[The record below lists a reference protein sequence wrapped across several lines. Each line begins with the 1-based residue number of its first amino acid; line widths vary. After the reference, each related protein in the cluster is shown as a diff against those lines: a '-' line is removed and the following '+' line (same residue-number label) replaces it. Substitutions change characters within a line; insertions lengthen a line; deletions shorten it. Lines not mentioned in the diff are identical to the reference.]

1 MLLETPLVGSALFDE
16 GAAGV
21 FTFDLHGN
29 VIRANRAMLDIL
41 GSPDEETSRLFNLFD
56 LPTLD
61 SAAKQELRDL
71 LDRGTPVDV
80 NVDYVSMHGKTSF
93 VRLVGTP
100 LREDGE
106 IVGALCQTFD
116 VGPLRDAEQQ
126 LRRTAKMESLSLL
139 AGSLAHDLNNIFTSL
154 VGYSSLLEKGDL
166 LSPDRQIHAATM
178 VHQAARSGARLV
190 EQMVRFT
197 SERRAN
203 APACQLDKPFQQAIS
218 LFSYGL
224 PNNISLET
232 DNQAGAQRIRGSRT
246 KIEQII
252 LNLALNA
259 RDAIGKQQGVVRIQ
273 AQLVPHPPAEAVP
286 NVTGPPGGF
295 VEITVEDNG
304 TGISPEHLSKVF
316 DPYFTT
322 KAPGQGTGLGLS
334 SVWGILRELGG
345 TSVVDSDLGGGTRF
359 SVYIPVTDRP
369 ESEAREQTASYSNLR
384 GAGQRILI
392 IERDPQLRE
401 LLVWLLLNNGYKAMA
416 YENAVEAQDVL
427 GSTGH
432 TIDAIV
438 VELGQSAGQM
448 LPDDQMFPSAPK
460 PVVCIT
466 SLSRGPQSDDLLI
479 HVAKPFSPDDFLRAL
494 ARLLAQ
500 TRS

>member
-1 MLLETPLVGSALFDE
+1 
-16 GAAGV
+16 
-21 FTFDLHGN
+21 
-29 VIRANRAMLDIL
+29 MLDIL
-41 GSPDEETSRLFNLFD
+41 GSPDEDTTRLFNLFD
-56 LPTLD
+56 LPTVD
-61 SAAKQELRDL
+61 QSAKREFRAL
-71 LDRGTPVDV
+71 LDHGTPMDM
-80 NVDYVSMHGKTSF
+80 NIDYVSMHGKTSF
-93 VRLVGTP
+93 IRLVGVP

-106 IVGALCQTFD
+106 IVGALCQAFD
-116 VGPLRDAEQQ
+116 IGPLRDAEQQ

-178 VHQAARSGARLV
+178 VHQAAKSGARLV

-203 APACQLDKPFQQAIS
+203 APACLLDKPFLQAIS

-224 PNNISLET
+224 PSNISLET
-232 DNQAGAQRIRGSRT
+232 DNKAGALRIRGSRT

-273 AQLVPHPPAEAVP
+273 AQPVSHPPADAVP

-295 VEITVEDNG
+295 VEISVEDDG
-304 TGISPEHLSKVF
+304 TGIAPEHLSKVF

-345 TSVVDSDLGGGTRF
+345 TSVVDSNLGGGTRF
-359 SVYIPVTDRP
+359 SVYVPVTDRP
-369 ESEAREQTASYSNLR
+369 ESEARERTVSYSDLR
-384 GAGQRILI
+384 GSGQRILI
-392 IERDPQLRE
+392 IEEDPQVRE
-401 LLVWLLLNNGYKAMA
+401 LLVWLLLNNGYKALA
-416 YENAVEAQDVL
+416 YESSGEAQEVL
-427 GSTGH
+427 ASSGH

-438 VELGQSAGQM
+438 VELDQSAGHM

-466 SLSRGPQSDDLLI
+466 SVNRGPQSDDLLV
-479 HVAKPFSPDDFLRAL
+479 HVAKPFSPDDFLRTL
-494 ARLLAQ
+494 ARLLGQ
-500 TRS
+500 THS